1 MPGVG
6 NPRLLREATAMAN
19 TMRQHYPGLVILPAH
34 DPGAPNIIAYSAVP
48 DDPAALNPQASD
60 GEVAGSQTYR
70 SFGSARAT
78 GPDGAA
84 AAWLQTGESYAFT
97 AAASIR
103 AVEETFTRSLRGAFS
118 PAAAFGDDF
127 AFTIQNITRIETIP
141 AEAPPFAGYP
151 G

>member
-1 MPGVG
+1 MVPPSCQRAPLSVCG
-6 NPRLLREATAMAN
+6 AQA
-19 TMRQHYPGLVILPAH
+19 ILQRH
-34 DPGAPNIIAYSAVP
+34 DTVPLGHHDRWHAGGARTSCRARH
-48 DDPAALNPQASD
+48 DPAALNPQASD

-70 SFGSARAT
+70 SFGWARAT
-78 GPDGAA
+78 GPDGATA
-84 AAWLQTGESYAFT
+84 EAWLQTGESYAFT

-103 AVEETFTRSLRGAFS
+103 AVEETFTRSLRGAIS

-127 AFTIQNITRIETIP
+127 AFTIQNTTRIETIP